1 MKQHDT
7 SSKSIIKNIVSLVAS
22 ALVLIAATFAWFT
35 TGSTADVALVSADIE
50 GVFVVDY
57 FTAQTPDTDVL
68 WGMQDEELYVRDISA
83 KSDTMISQYVQNAA
97 DTTWM
102 KANEE
107 QISLYP
113 GEFRIF
119 KISFAAKVSHDYSV
133 CLNDV
138 VFTSEDPD
146 AAADSIYT
154 YGYAVCK
161 DGDTVTSTSQTTQT
175 LRSVLYTDGAP
186 GTSGTVVTA
195 HANMGEMVN
204 VYYVIGIPGEDI
216 NNSHDA
222 VRQSGASIRIGSI
235 VVE

>member
-35 TGSTADVALVSADIE
+35 TGSTADVATVSADIE

-57 FTAQTPDTDVL
+57 YTAQIPDADVL
-68 WGMQDEELYVRDISA
+68 WGMQDGELYVRDISA
-83 KSDTMISQYVQNAA
+83 KSDTLLSQYVQNAA
-97 DTTWM
+97 DTAWM
-102 KANEE
+102 KANDE
-107 QISLYP
+107 QISFYP

-119 KISFAAKVSHDYSV
+119 KISFTAKVSHDYSV
-133 CLNDV
+133 RLNDV
-138 VFTSEDPD
+138 VFTSDDPD

-161 DGDTVTSTSQTTQT
+161 DEDTVTTTTETTQT
-175 LRSVLYTDGAP
+175 LRSVLYTDGVP
-186 GTSGTVVTA
+186 GTSGTVATV
-195 HANMGEMVN
+195 HANLGDVVN

-216 NNSHDA
+216 NSSHDA